1 MLDEASLDLIRAAIR
16 EDLNGAGDITS
27 ESLIDP
33 DTKGKA
39 TLEARQQIVLA
50 GTEAFE
56 QAFHEC
62 DSDITVMWLAK
73 DGDEIEPATQVAHVD
88 GRLAAILTAER
99 TALNFLQHLSGVAS
113 LTRRFIQAAGPNVQ
127 IRDTRKTMPGMRTLE
142 KAAVRA
148 GGGTNHRMGL
158 FDAIL
163 IKDNHVVA
171 AGGIEVAVGRARRAR
186 PGVPIEIECET
197 LEQVRAAIEAKAD
210 EVLLDN
216 MSVDVM
222 RRAAGFCRPAGIR
235 TEASGGVT
243 LETVAGIAATGVDS
257 ISVGALTHSAPAAD
271 FSLEV
276 EAG

>member
-16 EDLNGAGDITS
+16 EDLQGGGDITS
-27 ESLIDP
+27 ASLILP
-33 DTKGKA
+33 DTTGYAMLIAKQRA
-39 TLEARQQIVLA
+39 VLSGA
-50 GTEAFE
+50 EAFE
-56 QAFHEC
+56 ATFQEI
-62 DSDITVMWLAK
+62 DQDITVTWHAK
-73 DGDEIEPATQVAHVD
+73 DGDLVEPATQVAHVE

-99 TALNFLQHLSGVAS
+99 TALNFLQHLSGVAT
-113 LTRRFIQAAGPNVQ
+113 LTRRFVDAAGRDVQ
-127 IRDTRKTMPGMRTLE
+127 IRDTRKTTPGMRALE

-158 FDAIL
+158 YDAIL
-163 IKDNHVVA
+163 IKDNHVAA
-171 AGGIEVAVGRARRAR
+171 AGGIQVAVERARRAR
-186 PGVPIEIECET
+186 PGVPIEIECEA
-197 LEQVRAAIEAKAD
+197 LEQVRAAIEVKAD

-222 RRAAGFCRPAGIR
+222 RRAAGLCREAGVR

-243 LETVAGIAATGVDS
+243 LDTVAGIAATGVDS

-276 EAG
+276 EAR